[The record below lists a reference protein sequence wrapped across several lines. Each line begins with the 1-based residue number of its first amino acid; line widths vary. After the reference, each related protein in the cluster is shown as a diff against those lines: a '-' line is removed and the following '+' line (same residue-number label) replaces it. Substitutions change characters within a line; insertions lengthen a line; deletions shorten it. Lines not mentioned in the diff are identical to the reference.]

1 MAPPTG
7 DSAEHLLT
15 REQKMSNYDVVIRR
29 ALLRGKG
36 SALFD
41 IAIADGRIAAIEPSI
56 AEKGREEIDAKGF
69 LVTESYVSAQTHLDK
84 AYTLEMV
91 DPAALKQYADAPT
104 GNIMATIDLAARI
117 KSKYS
122 ENWVYANARR
132 AVALAA
138 YYGNT
143 HIRGFTDVDPRAGL
157 EGVKGLI
164 KVREEFRGIVDVQ
177 VCAFAQDGIQRDPG
191 SRELLD
197 EAMALGADVIAGNPW
212 LELTNADVE
221 AHVKD
226 IFDIAEKYDCDI
238 SMPADVSDD
247 PGARSL
253 EVTAVEALRRGWK
266 RTIVAHQARAMSLYP
281 KSYLEKVIALM
292 KKANIILDSVPHPS
306 RMHAPIKELLAQG
319 ITVCLGQDDIA
330 DAYYPFGRNNLPE
343 VAFVAAHL
351 LWMRSMP
358 EMDTLYDM
366 ITHNAAK
373 AIAVENFGL
382 KVGGAAHLV
391 VLDVASVWEAIRDHN
406 PPAYVVSHGKIVD
419 QAKFKALGAPK
430 PAA

>member
-1 MAPPTG
+1 
-7 DSAEHLLT
+7 
-15 REQKMSNYDVVIRR
+15 MSKCDIVIKR
-29 ALLRGKG
+29 ARLRGKKDE
-36 SALFD
+36 LFD
-41 IAIADGRIAAIEPSI
+41 IAITDGRIVDITAKTALE
-56 AEKGREEIDAKGF
+56 GREEIDAGGN

-91 DPAALKQYADAPT
+91 EPAALHQYAEAPT

-117 KSKYS
+117 KSRYS
-122 ENWVYANARR
+122 VDWIHSNAQR

-191 SRELLD
+191 TRELLD

-226 IFDIAEKYDCDI
+226 IFDIAEKYNCDI

-351 LWMRSMP
+351 LWMRSLP

-366 ITHNAAK
+366 ITLNAAK
-373 AIAVENFGL
+373 AIDIKDFGL

-391 VLDVASVWEAIRDHN
+391 VLPVGTVWEAIRDHDA
-406 PPAYVVSHGKIVD
+406 PTYVISHGRIVD
-419 QAKFKALGAPK
+419 QAKFKAMGGARQ
-430 PAA
+430 